1 MSLLYADENFDYPV
15 VEQLR
20 LLGHDVL
27 TVQEAGKAGGADP
40 QVLTDATAANRAVLT
55 FNHRHFRRLH
65 KQFPT
70 HAGIISCKP
79 DPDAQALAQRIH
91 RELTQAA
98 VLAGQF
104 LRIVKPPQPGP

>member
-40 QVLTDATAANRAVLT
+40 LVLVDATAAGRAVLT
-55 FNHRHFRRLH
+55 YNHRHFQRLH
-65 KQFPT
+65 RQSPT

-79 DPDAQALAQRIH
+79 DPDAQALAKRIH
-91 RELTQAA
+91 REVAQAS
-98 VLAGQF
+98 VLSGQF
-104 LRIVKPPQPGP
+104 LRIIRPQQPGP